1 VSVGDVARTELG
13 SFVEIEKYVK
23 SMASVRIWVDA
34 VQNVAREKT
43 GAIPASEHKSE
54 IR

>member
-1 VSVGDVARTELG
+1 LDAAPTGLG
-13 SFVEIEKYVK
+13 SFVEIEIEKYVK

-43 GAIPASEHKSE
+43 GAVPASEHKPE
-54 IR
+54 I